1 MGSIMGSPDTN
12 DPSFPQ
18 LPLDLLTRLVR
29 ALEAIA
35 ACWQASAATT
45 TVFLNREG
53 GVDAG
58 SPLGVGEWS
67 LVPEHLRRIADAL
80 DPPPPDVVG
89 SPYVAQR
96 LGCTATWVA
105 DLVRRGDIPASCLV
119 PGTGKGKPWKFHR
132 SRIDRWIESR

>member
-12 DPSFPQ
+12 DPSFQQ

-35 ACWQASAATT
+35 ASWQATDTTPSVTLSRATCIDSAS
-45 TVFLNREG
+45 L
-53 GVDAG
+53 
-58 SPLGVGEWS
+58 LGLGEWS

-96 LGCTATWVA
+96 LGCTTTWVS
-105 DLVRRGDIPASCLV
+105 DLVRRGAIPSSCLV
-119 PGTGKGKPWKFHR
+119 PGTGNGKPWKFYR